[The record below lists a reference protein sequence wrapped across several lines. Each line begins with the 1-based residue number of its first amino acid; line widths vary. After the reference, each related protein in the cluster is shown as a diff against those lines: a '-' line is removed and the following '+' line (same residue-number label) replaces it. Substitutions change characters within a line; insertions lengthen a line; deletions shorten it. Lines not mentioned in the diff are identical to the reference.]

1 MSTMAPTIVDHK
13 TGVSP
18 DSRRSEG
25 VNTMR
30 PLSNEILPLE
40 AGDHL
45 SRAEFERRYKAM
57 PHVKKAELVEGVVY
71 MPSPARHQQHAR
83 PNAIAVGWLLAYAA
97 GTPGTDFTDNGT
109 LRLDYDN
116 EVQPDAALFILEE
129 RGGQCRN
136 TADDYLEGPPELI
149 IEIAASSASYDMHS
163 KRQVYRRNGVQE
175 YLIFLTLEQEVVWFC
190 LDDGEYRLLP
200 PDDQGV
206 FSSRT
211 FPGLWL
217 HAQHVWDGNL
227 SGLMDTLQQ
236 GMASQDHV
244 DFAAK
249 LAQAGA
255 G

>member
-1 MSTMAPTIVDHK
+1 
-13 TGVSP
+13 
-18 DSRRSEG
+18 
-25 VNTMR
+25 MR
-30 PLSNEILPLE
+30 PVSNGILPLE

-83 PNAIAVGWLLAYAA
+83 PNAIAVGWVLAYAA

-129 RGGQCRN
+129 RGGRCRN

-175 YLIFLTLEQEVVWFC
+175 YLVFLTLEEEVVWFC
-190 LDDGEYRLLP
+190 LDDGDYRLLT

-206 FSSRT
+206 FRSRV

-217 HAQHVWDGNL
+217 RAQHMWSGDL
-227 SGLMDTLQQ
+227 AGLMDTLQQ
-236 GMASQDHV
+236 GLASQEHV
-244 DFAAK
+244 DFAAR
-249 LAQAGA
+249 LAQRVP
-255 G
+255 